1 MSLLSDILA
10 KKREELSALR
20 TSKLPAP
27 PARRALALR
36 RNPGEP
42 LRLLAE
48 LKRKSPSAG
57 ALSTALPFPERAE
70 LYEVAGAAMLS
81 VLTDATWFD
90 GSFEDLGRIRAV
102 TSVPILCKEFVIDEV
117 QLDAARAHGA
127 DAVLLIVRFVADSKR
142 LTELVRAARERELE
156 PIVEIA
162 NAAESGAALDAG
174 ATYVGVNARDLDSL
188 KLDAKQAQNV
198 LARLPESVVR
208 LHFSSLKT
216 PADVGW
222 VAEGP
227 ADGALV
233 GEALMRRDDPSELL
247 QAMVRECGR
256 PRRTG

>member
-1 MSLLSDILA
+1 MSLLSEILA
-10 KKREELSALR
+10 KKREEVCALR
-20 TSKLPAP
+20 NAKWQAP
-27 PARRALALR
+27 PARRSIALGR
-36 RNPGEP
+36 HPGEP

-57 ALSTALPFPERAE
+57 ALSTTLDFPERARR
-70 LYEVAGAAMLS
+70 YQTAGASMLS

-90 GSFEDLGRIRAV
+90 GSFEDLARIRAA
-102 TSVPILCKEFVIDEV
+102 TTLPILCKEFVIDEA

-127 DAVLLIVRFVADSKR
+127 DAVLLIVRFVDDPKR
-142 LTELVRAARERELE
+142 LTELVLAAKARELE

-162 NAAESGAALDAG
+162 NEAESGPALDTG
-174 ATYVGVNARDLDSL
+174 ATHIGVNARDLESL
-188 KLDAKQAQNV
+188 KLDARRAQDV
-198 LARLPESVVR
+198 LSRIPESVVR

-233 GEALMRRDDPSELL
+233 GEALMRSEDPSELL
-247 QAMVRECGR
+247 RMMVRECGR
-256 PRRTG
+256 PRRAG